1 MVIGVDI
8 DNFALGED
16 MTIHAQEGA
25 QLRDGLSAGMA
36 EDSSQA
42 TTRSG
47 NRIVSGYMRFSERI
61 EKYLTLLTVGAF
73 IGGIFLAAAWP
84 PASRLISDAISRFVD
99 FYGFIAPVAIYAI
112 LAPAL
117 ARMMGASS
125 GRGGAFAGFAIY
137 WLSVRRFISL
147 IWAVAFTVVVFGL
160 PLFSTGG
167 ATVYESIIKT
177 LRSLGWMMMHST
189 YFYAMYL
196 SVITVLVSRKVPRVS
211 RVLDRCAVAVEVAG
225 QAFVPLVP
233 LFMLAVGAYIYA
245 LPENLK
251 AQIGSG
257 AEGAVLKPLW
267 ILGWEIPSNTPLGIV
282 ACYVAISFLIGVA
295 CIMWQGVLL
304 GIVKR
309 KNPSFSIGNYF
320 RNYWLN
326 VYPLLWATSS
336 EALATPLNLY
346 LVKKYFPQI
355 RTEVRRFVIGVG
367 SYLNINGTM
376 ICVIVLLGAVVR
388 MLGIPVS
395 MVDLLLV
402 VPLVFL
408 IGFGVPGIPGELLL
422 FAGPIVTLL
431 GFPEATSVA
440 FLALYLGLQLGLPD
454 SFRTGN
460 NSTDDCVMAVLLNR
474 YYEERFASL
483 DQLDEEYEDIE
494 ESYGT
499 GGRAAPTGLTEQ
511 EAAPGPVSSLVRD

>member
-1 MVIGVDI
+1 
-8 DNFALGED
+8 
-16 MTIHAQEGA
+16 
-25 QLRDGLSAGMA
+25 MA

-42 TTRSG
+42 TTG
-47 NRIVSGYMRFSERI
+47 WWGAIVSGYMRFSECI
-61 EKYLTLLTVGAF
+61 EKYLTVLTVGAF
-73 IGGIFLAAAWP
+73 VGGIVLASVWP
-84 PASRLISDAISRFVD
+84 AVSDAISGGINWFVD

-117 ARMMGASS
+117 ARMVGART

-137 WLSVRRFISL
+137 WLTVRRLISL
-147 IWAVAFTVVVFGL
+147 VWAVVFTVVVFGL
-160 PLFSTGG
+160 PLFSTGSSSLWES
-167 ATVYESIIKT
+167 ATKT
-177 LRSLGWMMMHST
+177 LSSMGWMMTHST

-196 SVITVLVSRKVPRVS
+196 AVLTVIVAKKSPKISGVLNQ
-211 RVLDRCAVAVEVAG
+211 CAVAVEVVG
-225 QAFVPLVP
+225 QAFVPVVP
-233 LFMLAVGAYIYA
+233 LFIFAVAAYIYA

-257 AEGAVLKPLW
+257 AEGTVLKPLW
-267 ILGWEIPSNTPLGIV
+267 VLGWEIPSNTPLGIV
-282 ACYVAISFLIGVA
+282 TCYVVISLLIGVA

-309 KNPSFSIGNYF
+309 KNPSFSIRHYF
-320 RNYWLN
+320 SNYWVN
-326 VYPLLWATSS
+326 VYPFLWATSS

-355 RTEVRRFVIGVG
+355 RTDVRRFVIGVG
-367 SYLNINGTM
+367 SYLSINGTM
-376 ICVIVLLGAVVR
+376 ICVIVLLGAVVQI
-388 MLGIPVS
+388 LGIPVT
-395 MVDLLLV
+395 MVDLLLCI
-402 VPLVFL
+402 PLVFL
-408 IGFGVPGIPGELLL
+408 IGFAVPGIPGELLL

-460 NSTDDCVMAVLLNR
+460 NSTDDCVMAILLNR

-483 DQLDEEYEDIE
+483 DQLEEPHGLDD
-494 ESYGT
+494 
-499 GGRAAPTGLTEQ
+499 RAAQMKWTE
-511 EAAPGPVSSLVRD
+511 EEVASEPVSSLVRD

>member
-1 MVIGVDI
+1 
-8 DNFALGED
+8 

-25 QLRDGLSAGMA
+25 QPLDGLSAGMA
-36 EDSSQA
+36 ENSSQA

-47 NRIVSGYMRFSERI
+47 NRIVSGYMRLAERT

-73 IGGIFLAAAWP
+73 MGGIFLAAAWP
-84 PASRLISDAISRFVD
+84 PASRLISNAISRFVD
-99 FYGFIAPVAIYAI
+99 FYGFIAPVAIYVI

-117 ARMMGASS
+117 ARMVGAST

-147 IWAVAFTVVVFGL
+147 IWATAFTVIIFGL
-160 PLFSTGG
+160 PLFSTVGSSLW
-167 ATVYESIIKT
+167 ESVTKT
-177 LRSLGWMMMHST
+177 LSSLGWMITHSP

-196 SVITVLVSRKVPRVS
+196 AVLTVFIAKKSPKISAALN
-211 RVLDRCAVAVEVAG
+211 RCAVAVEVVG
-225 QAFVPLVP
+225 QAFIPIVP
-233 LFMLAVGAYIYA
+233 LFMMAVGAYIYS
-245 LPENLK
+245 LPENLRE
-251 AQIGSG
+251 QLGTG
-257 AEGAVLKPLW
+257 ADGAILNPLS
-267 ILGWEIPSNTPLGIV
+267 ILGWQIPSNTPLGIV
-282 ACYVAISFLIGVA
+282 TCYVAISLLIGVA
-295 CIMWQGVLL
+295 CLMWQGVLL
-304 GIVKR
+304 GVVKW
-309 KNPSFSIGNYF
+309 KDPTFSIRNYF

-346 LVKKYFPQI
+346 LVKKHFPEI
-355 RTEVRRFVIGVG
+355 RTDVRRFVIGVG

-376 ICVIVLLGAVVR
+376 ICVIVLLGAVVQ
-388 MLGIPVS
+388 MLGIPVT
-395 MVDLLLV
+395 MVDLLLCI
-402 VPLVFL
+402 PLVFL

-460 NSTDDCVMAVLLNR
+460 NSTDDCVMAVLLNS

-483 DQLDEEYEDIE
+483 DQIDEEYEDIE

>member
-1 MVIGVDI
+1 
-8 DNFALGED
+8 
-16 MTIHAQEGA
+16 MTTHPQGRSKSQAWVCA
-25 QLRDGLSAGMA
+25 DVK
-36 EDSSQA
+36 EDSHGIA
-42 TTRSG
+42 HLGRT
-47 NRIVSGYMRFSERI
+47 IVSGYMGLAERT

-73 IGGIFLAAAWP
+73 MGGVTLASVWP
-84 PASRLISDAISRFVD
+84 AVSDAISEGINWFVD
-99 FYGFIAPVAIYAI
+99 FYGFLAPVAIYAI

-117 ARMMGASS
+117 SRMVGASS

-137 WLSVRRFISL
+137 WLSVRRLISL
-147 IWAVAFTVVVFGL
+147 IWAVVFTVVVFGL
-160 PLFSTGG
+160 PFFSTGNS
-167 ATVYESIIKT
+167 TIYESIIKT
-177 LRSLGWMMMHST
+177 LRSLGRMMMYST

-196 SVITVLVSRKVPRVS
+196 SVITVFVSRKAPRVS
-211 RVLDRCAVAVEVAG
+211 RVLDRCAVAVEVTG
-225 QAFVPLVP
+225 QAFVPVVP

-257 AEGAVLKPLW
+257 VEGAFLNPLS
-267 ILGWEIPSNTPLGIV
+267 ILGWQIPSNTPLGIV
-282 ACYVAISFLIGVA
+282 TCYVLISFLIGVA
-295 CIMWQGVLL
+295 CLIWQGVLL
-304 GIVKR
+304 GIVKW
-309 KNPSFSIGNYF
+309 KNPTFSIANYF

-346 LVKKYFPQI
+346 LVKKHFPEI

-431 GFPEATSVA
+431 GFPETTSVA

-483 DQLDEEYEDIE
+483 DQLEEPHGLD
-494 ESYGT
+494 
-499 GGRAAPTGLTEQ
+499 GRAAQMRWTE
-511 EAAPGPVSSLVRD
+511 EEVASEPVSSLVRD